1 MNNIH
6 ISRSAKRCRETSRG
20 GFAGEDERALL
31 RRELGE
37 LQQRAERRELID
49 AESADA
55 RESYCEELMRRELI
69 RIGQLERELERRPGE
84 RELM

>member
-1 MNNIH
+1 MPQNHTAHSDMNNIH

-49 AESADA
+49 AERADA
-55 RESYCEELMRRELI
+55 
-69 RIGQLERELERRPGE
+69 ERAVAKS
-84 RELM
+84 